1 MTWITGISRA
11 RAKSSAERAFPMTRF
26 ASSGLTGIVA
36 TSMSRWPRCISTVTM
51 AASLASSCNSLCSP
65 AKRLERS
72 TISMLAMLE
81 RVGVGE
87 RLFLHAFVVH
97 AHHARHARG
106 IAVEIGERA
115 DHLGGEADVG
125 DRELLAVAVAAG
137 LLLPREMALDRFEGR
152 QGPVREP
159 QIAPRLLDFQLF
171 FKIGPDS
178 RSNQRM
184 PVSSRDEREAAHAG
198 AGSRLPGQ
206 QRRLRPGRLEVFED
220 GERLEKR
227 RPAFVEDER
236 RHHALRVHG
245 LVLVGMLL

>member
-36 TSMSRWPRCISTVTM
+36 TSLSRWPRCISTVTM
-51 AASLASSCNSLCSP
+51 AASFASGCNSLCSP

-115 DHLGGEADVG
+115 DERRVGKEGRNGWARGQYKEHQRSHRRATAHGGCPHQGRGGGEC
-125 DRELLAVAVAAG
+125 
-137 LLLPREMALDRFEGR
+137 
-152 QGPVREP
+152 
-159 QIAPRLLDFQLF
+159 
-171 FKIGPDS
+171 
-178 RSNQRM
+178 
-184 PVSSRDEREAAHAG
+184 
-198 AGSRLPGQ
+198 
-206 QRRLRPGRLEVFED
+206 RR
-220 GERLEKR
+220 
-227 RPAFVEDER
+227 
-236 RHHALRVHG
+236 
-245 LVLVGMLL
+245 